1 MGDLARIGM
10 GGAVVTGRRPT
21 LSMLA
26 ALIGAVLTFFA
37 VTVGA
42 FLFVVFAAT
51 LALVVLLAALL
62 IGLAALTLRSR
73 ASGKV
78 VIRGASGAFRL
89 GRPPAHAWIAYEWDR
104 PRA

>member
-1 MGDLARIGM
+1 VI
-10 GGAVVTGRRPT
+10 
-21 LSMLA
+21 A

-51 LALVVLLAALL
+51 LAVVVLLAALL

-73 ASGKV
+73 PSGKV
-78 VIRGASGAFRL
+78 LVGGAPGPFSL
-89 GRPPAHAWIAYEWDR
+89 NRPPAHAWIAYQWNQ